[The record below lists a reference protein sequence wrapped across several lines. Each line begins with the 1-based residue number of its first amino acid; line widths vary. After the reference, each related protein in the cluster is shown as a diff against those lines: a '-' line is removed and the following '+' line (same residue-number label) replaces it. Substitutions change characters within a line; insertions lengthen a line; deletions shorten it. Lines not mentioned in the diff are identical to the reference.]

1 MLTACIKSEQLKI
14 KRSFIW
20 LAFLLI
26 PVIPAVMGTQNYL
39 NNLGLLKSEW
49 YSLWTQVTLFYSD
62 FFFAPLIAIYCSYLW
77 RLENQN
83 KNRNLLLTA
92 PVKVSSIFFGKLI
105 VVARITLLTQL
116 WLFLLYFLSGHLAG
130 LPGFPPAQ
138 LLIYMVRG
146 CLGGLVAAAL
156 QLFVSMQL
164 RSFAAPIAVAVV
176 GSITGF
182 LASNSRFGILYPYS
196 LMMLG
201 MNANKSEDMLAGNGI
216 LFFVSCLAYLFLF
229 CGCAVLLLKR
239 QDVKA

>member
-14 KRSFIW
+14 RRSFIW

-49 YSLWTQVTLFYSD
+49 YSLWTQVTLFYTD

-105 VVARITLLTQL
+105 IIARITLLTQL
-116 WLFLLYFLSGHLAG
+116 WLFLLYFLSGRLTG

-138 LLIYMVRG
+138 LLIYMMRG
-146 CLGGLVAAAL
+146 CLGGLVVAAL

-164 RSFAAPIAVAVV
+164 RSFAAPVAVAVV

-182 LASNSRFGILYPYS
+182 LASNSRFGFLYPYS

-201 MNANKSEDMLAGNGI
+201 MTSTKSEDILAGNGI
-216 LFFVSCLAYLFLF
+216 LFFLSCFSSFFLF
-229 CGCAVLLLKR
+229 CGCAVLLLKS
-239 QDVKA
+239 QDLKA

>member
-1 MLTACIKSEQLKI
+1 MLTACIKSENLKI
-14 KRSFIW
+14 RHSFIW

-26 PVIPAVMGTQNYL
+26 PVVPAVMGAQNYL

-77 RLENQN
+77 RMENQN

-138 LLIYMVRG
+138 LLI
-146 CLGGLVAAAL
+146 
-156 QLFVSMQL
+156 
-164 RSFAAPIAVAVV
+164 
-176 GSITGF
+176 
-182 LASNSRFGILYPYS
+182 
-196 LMMLG
+196 
-201 MNANKSEDMLAGNGI
+201 
-216 LFFVSCLAYLFLF
+216 
-229 CGCAVLLLKR
+229 
-239 QDVKA
+239 